1 MFSRKNTG
9 PSSGESLAVQQVNA
23 IKQCRA
29 VPSLAQILQ
38 LPSILSSQEK
48 RAFTAGAILL
58 VLGFISLGIGGVFA
72 LFVPVPRSG
81 GTLTEGMLGYPQHIN
96 PLYADANTV
105 DRELSTLIY
114 SGLFIYDPSR
124 QSFAPDLAESWTLSD
139 DEKTYSVTLKQGV
152 SWQDGEPFSA
162 HDVLFTY
169 GALQNPAYGSPL
181 LEAYRN
187 ITVAQT
193 DERTLTFTLVEP
205 YAAFPELLTVGI
217 LPAHLWEEI
226 PPANA
231 RLVALNVKPVGTGPY
246 LLEKTSKDSNGII
259 RSVSL
264 RANEGYV
271 GTHPYLDELV
281 MKFYSN
287 TADITQALQT
297 KRIDSTAALSL
308 TNALTLREDS
318 SLSITALP
326 LSQYVG
332 AFFNTKQDLLDDVD
346 MRKALTLAL
355 NIPQIT
361 ADATGGLGIPSGFA
375 IPGFP
380 ATAPSVQDTTTAG
393 SLLDGLGWTL
403 NENGKRTKNDTE
415 LTLTITTAERPE
427 LIRAAEGIA
436 TAWRNIGI
444 SASVVSLSNAD
455 MTPVLQEKKYDVL
468 VAAEQY
474 GVIADPYPFWHSSGK
489 NANGLNMSQFSTTAS
504 DAAVSTL
511 RTSSN
516 FDARGAAFAAL
527 NQELIDTMP
536 VAFLFQNTLP
546 LVHSVDILGISSQAI
561 PNSPT
566 RWTLE
571 SSWYRRTGLSW
582 KF

>member
-1 MFSRKNTG
+1 M
-9 PSSGESLAVQQVNA
+9 AIQQVNA
-23 IKQCRA
+23 IKQRRA
-29 VPSLAQILQ
+29 FPSFTQILQ
-38 LPSILSSQEK
+38 LPRILSSQEK
-48 RAFTAGAILL
+48 KIFTAGL
-58 VLGFISLGIGGVFA
+58 VLFSLGFILLCIGGIFA
-72 LFVPVPRSG
+72 LFTTIPRAG

-105 DRELSTLIY
+105 DRELSSLVY
-114 SGLFIYDPSR
+114 SGLLTYDSSTR
-124 QSFAPDLAESWTLSD
+124 SFVPDLAESWTLSE
-139 DEKTYSVTLKQGV
+139 DEKTYSIILRQDVT
-152 SWQDGEPFSA
+152 WQDDELFSA
-162 HDVLFTY
+162 YDVLFTY

-187 ITVAQT
+187 ITVTQT
-193 DERTLTFTLVEP
+193 DERTITFTLTEP

-226 PPANA
+226 PPANT
-231 RLVALNVKPVGTGPY
+231 RLVALNLKPVGTGPY

-264 RANEGYV
+264 RASAHYT
-271 GTHPYLDELV
+271 GTQPYLDELV
-281 MKFYSN
+281 VKFYSSPV
-287 TADITQALQT
+287 DIAQALQT

-308 TNALTLREDS
+308 ANALTLREDS
-318 SLSITALP
+318 ALRITALP

-332 AFFNTKQDLLDDVD
+332 AFFNTKRDLLDEVD

-375 IPGFP
+375 LPGFP
-380 ATAPSVQDTTTAG
+380 ATAPSVQDTTTAE

-403 NENGKRTKNDTE
+403 NEHGKRTKDDTE

-436 TAWRNIGI
+436 TAWRNIGV
-444 SASVVSLSNAD
+444 SATVVSLSNSD
-455 MTPVLQEKKYDVL
+455 MTPMLQEKKYDVL

-489 NANGLNMSQFSTTAS
+489 NANGLNMSQFSTAAS

-516 FDARGAAFAAL
+516 FDARNAAFVAL
-527 NQELIDTMP
+527 DQELIDAMP

-561 PNSPT
+561 PNSAA